1 MSSTA
6 TKTNRKEGLYMTHD
20 EAVNEIS
27 EVLKRI
33 PPNEIKDATNHLIGI
48 INGMAIANEMRK
60 AKESVPA

>member
-1 MSSTA
+1 
-6 TKTNRKEGLYMTHD
+6 MTHD

-60 AKESVPA
+60 AKEAVPA